1 MRFRPANEGH
11 ACAQPSV
18 QATGW
23 PQPESPNNA
32 PNTEWMHNRRPDLAL
47 FGIHVAR
54 RFLDQMHP
62 RAEPEL
68 RVDVGEVGLHGAG

>member
-1 MRFRPANEGH
+1 
-11 ACAQPSV
+11 
-18 QATGW
+18 
-23 PQPESPNNA
+23 
-32 PNTEWMHNRRPDLAL
+32 MHNRRPDLAL
-47 FGIHVAR
+47 FGTHVAR

>member
-1 MRFRPANEGH
+1 MCPAERPSDGVATAGKPQQRT
-11 ACAQPSV
+11 QPRNGC
-18 QATGW
+18 TIGGRIW
-23 PQPESPNNA
+23 
-32 PNTEWMHNRRPDLAL
+32 HL
-47 FGIHVAR
+47 FGTHVAR